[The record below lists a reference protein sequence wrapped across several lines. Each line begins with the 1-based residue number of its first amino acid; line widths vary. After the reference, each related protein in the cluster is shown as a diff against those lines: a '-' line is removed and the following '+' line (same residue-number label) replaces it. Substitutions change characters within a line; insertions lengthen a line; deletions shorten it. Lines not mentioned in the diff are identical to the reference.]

1 MCGYPHQMANI
12 IFFGPF
18 QVPFCIFIQYEIWP
32 FGLIRCWIVT
42 SGYIMATSGITNFAR
57 ICSRW
62 LMILIGPQ
70 VWWLVICVPL
80 AMTMHCLVNYLLN
93 MIFVSLTFRTTRNHP
108 LNGTIKISVTR
119 MSTLTWT
126 WDKPFCALEFL
137 RYYCQLASEHNQAL
151 WEVFQVVSRLKKI

>member
-1 MCGYPHQMANI
+1 MAHV
-12 IFFGPF
+12 IFIGSF
-18 QVPFCIFIQYEIWP
+18 QVPFCIFIQYKTWP

-108 LNGTIKISVTR
+108 LNETIKIRVTR
-119 MSTLTWT
+119 TWTWT
-126 WDKPFCALEFL
+126 WDLPFCSSEFL
-137 RYYCQLASEHNQAL
+137 RYYCQLANEHNQAL